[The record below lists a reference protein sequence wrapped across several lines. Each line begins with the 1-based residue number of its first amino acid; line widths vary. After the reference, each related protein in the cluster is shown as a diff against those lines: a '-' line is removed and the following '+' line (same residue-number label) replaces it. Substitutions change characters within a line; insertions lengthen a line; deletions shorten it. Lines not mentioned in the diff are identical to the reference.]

1 MKGRVN
7 GVRATGA
14 LGECLLEPSVV
25 EALYG
30 VARGLVAWQPNE
42 RAMLWEDSP
51 LALAS
56 KIWQRRSMKVSG
68 ERRRPASRASGARR
82 PKADALRWVFSCTI
96 GQLLSP
102 TNSSGPALEIAP
114 EVDHA
119 IVDRLKLREAVGDL
133 LRNALAALPEYGGRL
148 GLRSRLSED
157 GTDLLIEVA
166 DEGGGAEQSL
176 IDEAF
181 APTIDSNE

>member
-1 MKGRVN
+1 M
-7 GVRATGA
+7 
-14 LGECLLEPSVV
+14 
-25 EALYG
+25 
-30 VARGLVAWQPNE
+30 
-42 RAMLWEDSP
+42 
-51 LALAS
+51 
-56 KIWQRRSMKVSG
+56 
-68 ERRRPASRASGARR
+68 
-82 PKADALRWVFSCTI
+82 
-96 GQLLSP
+96 
-102 TNSSGPALEIAP
+102 
-114 EVDHA
+114 
-119 IVDRLKLREAVGDL
+119 DRLKLREAVGDL